1 MVNNIKIVQALDKLR
16 TNNYYV
22 HNDLF
27 DGLSFETPDL
37 HKRKVYLV
45 ETLATINALVEN
57 GTMLL
62 YGGHGGGK
70 TTLAKYLGQ
79 IFCHFSADEIED
91 CFLRCHPQLTEEK
104 ILGSLDIAQLTGNRK
119 LTDEKHIDVHWSKF
133 IESPWK
139 IIDELNRLSPYAQN
153 ILLSLLA
160 EGTVKYHNS
169 SLRLPTYSVYAT
181 MNPKDEGNFSLS
193 LPFLDR
199 FAMALP
205 ITMPDYESLLTIGKK
220 NKRLSND
227 SLTNYLPGFDLAEC
241 QEEVLKIRVADEAE
255 YFIDLIIAEYRLCL
269 RCKKESIDEMTLEK
283 LCKDCR
289 LVETS
294 KVCNKIINPLSVRVK
309 EDLYKYGRAIAW
321 FLGSDHVSSYHIQ
334 KIAPFFIWHRSNIKN
349 TFKESQFK
357 SQVEKQVITTNQR
370 LDATTHIIEEIAN
383 DFSYLKN
390 VQAKYNR
397 AKRGDLNEKEF
408 KALCN
413 EVNNPNQ
420 NHLLIQIEMKD
431 TLNNVYN
438 PIYKDLLII
447 NNQIKEARSVEDL
460 QKISRSI
467 SFNYDLPNRQFLIE
481 TIEKKINKLNS
492 ETYSPKIY
500 RLPQEQFYEE
510 IAIRQQDI
518 HKRLKSIFRD
528 NFSPEGMKPYQL
540 FSAAEDGFD
549 LKMTKSLND
558 LKFEYRGPQN
568 SSIIEFLERNQIGES
583 ITI

>member
-1 MVNNIKIVQALDKLR
+1 MINNIKIVQALDKLR

-22 HNDLF
+22 HNDPF
-27 DGLSFETPDL
+27 EGISFETPEL
-37 HKRKVYLV
+37 RTRKVYLV

-79 IFCHFSADEIED
+79 IFCHLSADEIED

-104 ILGSLDIAQLTGNRK
+104 IIGSLDIAQLTGNRK
-119 LTDEKHIDVHWSKF
+119 LTNGQHIDVHWSKF
-133 IESPWK
+133 IKSPWK
-139 IIDELNRLSPYAQN
+139 IIDELNRLSPYSQN

-181 MNPKDEGNFSLS
+181 MNPKDEANFSLS

-241 QEEVLKIRVADEAE
+241 QEQVLKVRVSDEAE

-269 RCKKESIDEMTLEK
+269 RCKKESIDEISLEK

-321 FLGSDHVSSYHIQ
+321 FLGSDHVTSYHIQ

-349 TFKESQFK
+349 SFKENQFK

-370 LDATTHIIEEIAN
+370 LDATTYIIEEIAK
-383 DFSYLKN
+383 DFSYLRN

-397 AKRGDLNEKEF
+397 AKRGDLSEKEF
-408 KALCN
+408 RDFCA
-413 EVNNPNQ
+413 EVNDPNQ
-420 NHLLIQIEMKD
+420 NHLIIKIEMQD
-431 TLNNVYN
+431 TLNNVYT
-438 PIYKDLLII
+438 PIYKDLLVI
-447 NNQIKEARSVEDL
+447 NNQIKEALSIEEL
-460 QKISRSI
+460 QRISKNI
-467 SFNYDLPNRQFLIE
+467 SLNYDLPNRQFLIE
-481 TIEKKINKLNS
+481 GIEKKINKLNS
-492 ETYSPKIY
+492 ETYPPKIY
-500 RLPQEQFYEE
+500 RLPQEGFYK
-510 IAIRQQDI
+510 DI
-518 HKRLKSIFRD
+518 ITNQTDIYKRVKSIFGED
-528 NFSPEGMKPYQL
+528 FNPEAMKPYQL
-540 FSAAEDGFD
+540 FSAADDGFD
-549 LKMTKSLND
+549 LKLTKSLSD
-558 LKFEYRGPQN
+558 FKFEYRGPE
-568 SSIIEFLERNQIGES
+568 SKTIIDFLEKNKIAES
-583 ITI
+583 VTI

>member
-27 DGLSFETPDL
+27 EGLSFETPEL
-37 HKRKVYLV
+37 RKRKVYLV

-79 IFCHFSADEIED
+79 IFCHFSADKIED

-119 LTDEKHIDVHWSKF
+119 LTDERHIDVHWSKF

-205 ITMPDYESLLTIGKK
+205 ITMPDYESLLTIGKR

-227 SLTNYLPGFDLAEC
+227 SLTSYLPGFDLAEC
-241 QEEVLKIRVADEAE
+241 QEEVLKTRVTDEAE

-269 RCKKESIDEMTLEK
+269 RCKKESIDELALEK

-321 FLGSDHVSSYHIQ
+321 FLGSDHVTSYHIQ

-349 TFKESQFK
+349 SFKEIQFK
-357 SQVEKQVITTNQR
+357 SQVEKQVISTNQR
-370 LDATTHIIEEIAN
+370 LDATTYIIEEIAK

-408 KALCN
+408 QALCD

-420 NHLLIQIEMKD
+420 NHLLIQIEMQD

-447 NNQIKEARSVEDL
+447 NNQIKEARSVEEL
-460 QKISRSI
+460 QQISRSI

-510 IAIRQQDI
+510 IATRQPDI

-549 LKMTKSLND
+549 LKLTKSLSD

-568 SSIIEFLERNQIGES
+568 KSIIEFLERNKIGES